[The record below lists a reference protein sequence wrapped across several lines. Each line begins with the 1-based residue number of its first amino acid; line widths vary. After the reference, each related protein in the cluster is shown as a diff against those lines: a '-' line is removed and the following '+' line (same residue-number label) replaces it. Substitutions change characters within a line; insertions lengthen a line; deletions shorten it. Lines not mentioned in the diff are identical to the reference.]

1 MAKDEDAI
9 AKSAIS
15 IPVSQIL
22 IYGFATLFIGL
33 AGHLLATPEQVGA
46 DDNILPVLMLLHSNW
61 FVAALVM
68 AAAIAAGIS
77 TINAMLLVS
86 SPDRIPGPCIIK
98 QKGKISDKQNM
109 LYPEALY
116 LLLQWF
122 AELWHLTRRKHWYR
136 SYRMLR
142 IQDWRSW
149 HRHFYLV
156 YIGKAVQEQV
166 QHLE

>member
-46 DDNILPVLMLLHSNW
+46 ADNILPVLMLLHSNW

-86 SPDRIPGPCIIK
+86 SQIVSQDLVLLNKRENIGQAEYAFI
-98 QKGKISDKQNM
+98 QKHCTCYCSG
-109 LYPEALY
+109 
-116 LLLQWF
+116 
-122 AELWHLTRRKHWYR
+122 
-136 SYRMLR
+136 LR
-142 IQDWRSW
+142 N
-149 HRHFYLV
+149 Y
-156 YIGKAVQEQV
+156 GT
-166 QHLE
+166 

>member
-86 SPDRIPGPCIIK
+86 SQIVSQDLVLLNK
-98 QKGKISDKQNM
+98 KGKYRTSRICFIQ
-109 LYPEALY
+109 
-116 LLLQWF
+116 
-122 AELWHLTRRKHWYR
+122 KHCTCYC
-136 SYRMLR
+136 SGLR
-142 IQDWRSW
+142 N
-149 HRHFYLV
+149 Y
-156 YIGKAVQEQV
+156 GT
-166 QHLE
+166 

>member
-1 MAKDEDAI
+1 M
-9 AKSAIS
+9 
-15 IPVSQIL
+15 
-22 IYGFATLFIGL
+22 
-33 AGHLLATPEQVGA
+33 ATPEQVGA
-46 DDNILPVLMLLHSNW
+46 ADNILPVLMLLHSNW

-86 SPDRIPGPCIIK
+86 SQIVSQDLVLLNK
-98 QKGKISDKQNM
+98 KGKISDKQNM
-109 LYPEALY
+109 LLSRSIV
-116 LLLQWF
+116 
-122 AELWHLTRRKHWYR
+122 WHLTRRKHWYR